1 MRWPALAHTENGPMT
16 THVQRTKRLIVSV
29 VCLVL
34 LVVAGCSAMPQ
45 SNQSGADPQSQ
56 PVTSDDGNSG
66 STTSDGAVVTGLV
79 TDASGNPLGEATVTV
94 PRGSVAVPEMAVIT
108 SSDGSYQW
116 DLPAGTFT
124 LEVHKDGYATASA
137 EVNIAASES
146 ITQDFMLQK
155 Q

>member
-1 MRWPALAHTENGPMT
+1 
-16 THVQRTKRLIVSV
+16 
-29 VCLVL
+29 
-34 LVVAGCSAMPQ
+34 MPQ

-137 EVNIAASES
+137 EVNIAASEL